1 MVIEEPK
8 IDIPNI
14 DKLFHFVEYLILG
27 YLWAR
32 ALANTS
38 DKPNYLHI
46 FAAALVIS
54 TLYGAS
60 DEIHQL
66 FVPAR
71 SCDWID
77 LLSDFLGSA
86 AGAGICV
93 YKERI
98 KRAIDK
104 TV

>member
-1 MVIEEPK
+1 MEESK
-8 IDIPNI
+8 IDVPNI
-14 DKLFHFVEYLILG
+14 DKLFHFIEYFVLG

-32 ALANTS
+32 ALTYTLSN
-38 DKPNYLHI
+38 PNYLYI
-46 FAAALVIS
+46 FIAAVFIS
-54 TLYGAS
+54 TLYGIS
-60 DEIHQL
+60 DELHQL

-71 SCDWID
+71 SCNAID
-77 LLSDFLGSA
+77 LLFDFMGAA
-86 AGAGICV
+86 AGAGLSV